1 MIGVNTEQE
10 EWIRKIL
17 LRYVPDTEVWIF
29 GSRLT
34 GPIKESS
41 DLDLALYP
49 AKPLSMKT
57 LGVLQDALAEAP
69 LPFRVDC
76 VDTTSIS
83 PEFKAIIEK
92 ARQRFI

>member
-1 MIGVNTEQE
+1 
-10 EWIRKIL
+10 
-17 LRYVPDTEVWIF
+17 
-29 GSRLT
+29 
-34 GPIKESS
+34 
-41 DLDLALYP
+41 
-49 AKPLSMKT
+49 MKT

-83 PEFKAIIEK
+83 TKFKAVIEN